1 MRILLVCPAVPQPP
15 SHGASRLVASQ
26 LIDHLRD
33 RHAFALVAAAG
44 PGDSAT
50 AHSWL
55 AVAAAPVAIVPA
67 HRMRHPL
74 SGRPAEGLRALATA
88 LRRATAA
95 FRPDVVHLESALLA
109 PLARVAG
116 VPCVLGCPESPAA
129 AARGAGRYLAPTWQ
143 RLRAR
148 LDERRETG
156 WAREWFGGV
165 TACVVDCE
173 DDRRISSARVP
184 LEQIEV
190 IPGGIDAE
198 RYAYRRIGHAG
209 RLVFSGDVSKP
220 GDLHA
225 ARRLATSILPLVRRR
240 IPRAELLIAATGD
253 AEAAH
258 DLGRLEGV
266 RVESRLADL
275 RPSLW
280 GAGVYVSPL
289 VTGAG
294 RAPRLLEAFALGTPV
309 VASAAS
315 VSRLDD
321 VVPGQHALGA
331 EDDADFADAVGL
343 LMREP
348 VTATTLAGNAR
359 ALVERCRTWR
369 TIAQRYDDVYQRL
382 GQQSIGRAA

>member
-1 MRILLVCPAVPQPP
+1 MRILLVCPTIPQPP
-15 SHGASRLVASQ
+15 SHGASRLVASP
-26 LIDHLRD
+26 IMDHLGE

-44 PGDSAT
+44 PGAT
-50 AHSWL
+50 AHPWL
-55 AVAAAPVAIVPA
+55 SSVAAPLEIVPA

-74 SGRPAEGLRALATA
+74 SGRPAEGLRALAAA
-88 LRRATAA
+88 LRRASAA

-109 PLARVAG
+109 PLACIAG
-116 VPCVLGCPESPAA
+116 VPAVLVCHQSPVAR
-129 AARGAGRYLAPTWQ
+129 ARGAGRYPAPAWQ

-148 LDERRETG
+148 LDERHETG

-165 TACVVDCE
+165 TACVMECE
-173 DDRRISSARVP
+173 DDRRINSAHVP
-184 LEQIEV
+184 LEQMEV
-190 IPGGIDAE
+190 IAGGIDAE
-198 RYAYRRIGHAG
+198 RYAYRRVGHAS
-209 RLVFSGDVSKP
+209 RLVFTGDVSSP
-220 GDLHA
+220 GDLEA

-266 RVESRLADL
+266 RVEGRLADL

-289 VTGAG
+289 GAG
-294 RAPRLLEAFALGTPV
+294 DGRASRLLEAFALGTPV

-315 VSRLDD
+315 LSRLDD
-321 VVPGQHALGA
+321 VVPGQHVLAA
-331 EDDADFADAVGL
+331 EDDAELAEAASR

-348 VTATTLAGNAR
+348 VAATTLARNAR
-359 ALVERCRTWR
+359 AFVERCRSWS
-369 TIAQRYDDVYQRL
+369 TIAERYDELYHRL
-382 GQQSIGRAA
+382 GQQRLERVA